1 MEETE
6 TCMIRPLLLSAAL
19 SAITFAAWAL
29 PAQASPILPGW
40 WESTDT
46 ITSPIQ
52 QTKTSRKCI
61 TPAQIESYLTG
72 PVNNHYTCHYKDK
85 KIEGGTFSMVG
96 DCVDNN
102 GIPAKIAVSGVYT
115 ETSFTMNGRIRI
127 MIGGLP
133 IPVSASTD
141 AHRISADCPA
151 PESAPQADAAPAS
164 AAPQPTPSQ

>member
-1 MEETE
+1 
-6 TCMIRPLLLSAAL
+6 MIRPLLLSAAL
-19 SAITFAAWAL
+19 SAITLSAWAL
-29 PAQASPILPGW
+29 PAMASPILPGW

-72 PVNNHYTCHYKDK
+72 PVNNHYACHYKDK
-85 KIEGGTFSMVG
+85 KMDGGTFSMVG

-151 PESAPQADAAPAS
+151 PGSPPTQAQTDSAPAASPA
-164 AAPQPTPSQ
+164 AQPAPTP

>member
-1 MEETE
+1 M
-6 TCMIRPLLLSAAL
+6 
-19 SAITFAAWAL
+19 
-29 PAQASPILPGW
+29 
-40 WESTDT
+40 D
-46 ITSPIQ
+46 
-52 QTKTSRKCI
+52 
-61 TPAQIESYLTG
+61 
-72 PVNNHYTCHYKDK
+72 
-85 KIEGGTFSMVG
+85 GGTFSMVG

-151 PESAPQADAAPAS
+151 PGSPPTQAQTDSAPAASPA
-164 AAPQPTPSQ
+164 AQPAPTP

>member
-1 MEETE
+1 MF
-6 TCMIRPLLLSAAL
+6 RSLLPRAAL
-19 SAITFAAWAL
+19 GALLIGAWAL
-29 PAQASPILPGW
+29 PALASPILPGW

-61 TPAQIESYLTG
+61 TA
-72 PVNNHYTCHYKDK
+72 VNNHYACHYKDK
-85 KIEGGTFSMVG
+85 KMGGGTFSMAG

-102 GIPAKIAVSGVYT
+102 GIPAKISVSGVYT
-115 ETSFTMNGRIRI
+115 DTSFTMNGRLRI
-127 MIGGLP
+127 IIGGLP

-151 PESAPQADAAPAS
+151 PVSTAPPDPAPVAPAES
-164 AAPQPTPSQ
+164 AAPPAP